1 MTSTRLPLAASA
13 RAIDRRRF
21 LFATATGL
29 LAVGTGVR
37 SAAAATDDDLAYA
50 NFGLASS
57 YLLADFYGRAL
68 QSGRL
73 GSAALPTLRRGRS
86 ASTLQARAL
95 TDLLTGAGDTPATA
109 DDFTFEWPAAT
120 LATAAATR
128 RTGLTVLNAVRGAYQ
143 TASATL
149 SESSYRVLFASL
161 AASVAEQAG
170 ALALPGAGVEPFPAA
185 LGLEAASAALEDYL
199 G

>member
-29 LAVGTGVR
+29 LAAGTSVR
-37 SAAAATDDDLAYA
+37 SAAAATDDDLVYA

-57 YLLADFYGRAL
+57 YLLADYYGRAL

-73 GSAALPTLRRGRS
+73 GPVARPTLRRGRS

-95 TDLLTGAGDTPATA
+95 TDLLTGAGDTPATV
-109 DDFTFEWPAAT
+109 DDFTFEWPAGAFP
-120 LATAAATR
+120 TAAATR

-149 SESSYRVLFASL
+149 GESSYRMLFASL

-170 ALALPGAGVEPFPAA
+170 AFAPPGTGVEPFPTA
-185 LGLEAASAALEDYL
+185 LDLEAASAALEDYL

>member
-1 MTSTRLPLAASA
+1 MTWAGFLVATPA

-21 LFATATGL
+21 LVATATGA
-29 LAVGTGVR
+29 LAAGTAAR
-37 SAAAATDDDLAYA
+37 SAAAATDDDLAHA
-50 NFGLASS
+50 HFGLASS
-57 YLLADFYGRAL
+57 YLLADYYRRAI
-68 QSGRL
+68 QGGRL
-73 GSAALPTLRRGRS
+73 GPAARPTLRCGRS

-109 DDFTFEWPAAT
+109 EDFELVWPAAA

-128 RTGLTVLNAVRGAYQ
+128 RTGLALLNAVRGAYQ
-143 TASATL
+143 TASGTL
-149 SESSYRVLFASL
+149 SESSHRMLFASL

-170 ALALPGAGVEPFPAA
+170 ALALPGAGVAPFPVA
-185 LGLEAASAALEDYL
+185 LDLEAASAALEAYL